1 MVVNWQWL
9 LALTDLQYLET
20 WSGQRLCYTLTWGF
34 SGDSHGKESSCN
46 AQDPGLISGLETSS
60 GEGNGYQLQYSYLEN
75 SMDKGDWWATV
86 CGVAKSRIR
95 LTFIHLFG
103 AFGSG
108 SQEESYN
115 DSNIWHTSERK
126 TSICCIL
133 SSDSLISYIVF
144 QLLAIDVITK

>member
-1 MVVNWQWL
+1 
-9 LALTDLQYLET
+9 
-20 WSGQRLCYTLTWGF
+20 
-34 SGDSHGKESSCN
+34 
-46 AQDPGLISGLETSS
+46 
-60 GEGNGYQLQYSYLEN
+60 
-75 SMDKGDWWATV
+75 MDKGDWWATV